1 MELLGEVGPH
11 VGEKTRLFQGK
22 CLRRIQLH
30 VIYVIAAGVSSQNNN
45 NNDNRMI
52 FLPRP
57 QRQIKALQSEFV
69 IGVGLGRLGN
79 LQVCA

>member
-1 MELLGEVGPH
+1 
-11 VGEKTRLFQGK
+11 
-22 CLRRIQLH
+22 
-30 VIYVIAAGVSSQNNN
+30 
-45 NNDNRMI
+45 MI